1 MNHSLLI
8 LVVHALVHVYN
19 VTCQQNLYVL
29 NQVVFS
35 DELSP
40 NIPNFDAIAADF
52 DAIAADFDAIAAD
65 FEIENQEENSFF
77 QYKYQVPILAVL
89 IIIFIILL
97 IVYCK
102 VYCKTTTTKEQQ
114 KMEIYTLSSI
124 NSESSSDENLKYQEI
139 QNQTSVNPE
148 ILGKSTVFTEN
159 EKSANIIRPLRMED
173 QKKLR
178 NPPTYFKDI
187 ISRNETV
194 PIQVKTTNSFYI

>member
-8 LVVHALVHVYN
+8 LVVHTLVHVYN

-40 NIPNFDAIAADF
+40 NIPNFDAIE
-52 DAIAADFDAIAAD
+52 AD
-65 FEIENQEENSFF
+65 FEIENQDEGNSFF
-77 QYKYQVPILAVL
+77 QYKYEVPILVVL

-148 ILGKSTVFTEN
+148 ILGKTTVFTEN
-159 EKSANIIRPLRMED
+159 EKSANIIRPLKMDD

-187 ISRNETV
+187 ISRNETIH
-194 PIQVKTTNSFYI
+194 IQVKTTNSFYI